1 MINSRFPRN
10 IYGQKQK
17 VKIYKFVA
25 LGLRLVALEDWKF
38 ISFPALINQFTTMA
52 LECLQLMN
60 TRQWSKLFSTAQAMK
75 YFGKTQTNIHNEVW
89 LPKSNDK
96 CFRMRTNQIKT
107 TAEMNC
113 FASPL
118 VYQFRMKTLMTAVL
132 IPLNIYL
139 QRKIDFFHRCQI
151 L

>member
-52 LECLQLMN
+52 LKCLQLMN
-60 TRQWSKLFSTAQAMK
+60 TRQ
-75 YFGKTQTNIHNEVW
+75 
-89 LPKSNDK
+89 
-96 CFRMRTNQIKT
+96 
-107 TAEMNC
+107 
-113 FASPL
+113 
-118 VYQFRMKTLMTAVL
+118 
-132 IPLNIYL
+132 
-139 QRKIDFFHRCQI
+139 
-151 L
+151 